1 MNHIVDHLARL
12 TEHRERGLL
21 DLTLARALMDLATPI
36 SVALLAPLGEGDDA
50 RWLQRVSVGPGEALA
65 LSDPMTADLQALP
78 RLDRHPLHRQCLE
91 TRQLIC
97 QQPLRPGEAC
107 VTLFPLFND
116 SRAEGVVEIRSLAPL
131 DEPMQRMIAGMQRVY
146 CNMYRLLDYSELDT
160 LTGLLNRK
168 SFDEVFYRTIPA
180 RLPGS
185 VEQQTPHTPER
196 RTAEPAQSWWLGMI
210 DIDHFKQVNDRF
222 GHLIGDE
229 VLLLAAGIMRKTF
242 RQEDRLYRFGGE
254 EFLVLVRCFD
264 ETEALRAF
272 GRLRRNIETY
282 EFPQVGHITI
292 SIGVSRVLPSDSPS
306 SAIDRA
312 DQSVYFAKNHGRN
325 QVCNYTD
332 LVRTGAMDEE
342 LKEGA
347 IELF

>member
-1 MNHIVDHLARL
+1 MNDIVDHVARL

-21 DLTLARALMDLATPI
+21 DLTLARALMDLAAPA
-36 SVALLAPLGEGDDA
+36 SVALLAPIGEGDDA
-50 RWLQRVSVGPGEALA
+50 RWLQRVCVGPGDAVT
-65 LSDPMTADLQALP
+65 LSDPMTADLQ
-78 RLDRHPLHRQCLE
+78 HRQCLE
-91 TRQLIC
+91 TRQTIC
-97 QQPLRPGEAC
+97 HRPPLPGEAF
-107 VTLFPLFND
+107 VTLFPLFNE
-116 SRAEGVVEIRSLAPL
+116 SRAEGVVEIRSRAPL
-131 DEPMQRMIAGMQRVY
+131 DEALRRMIAAMQRVY

-168 SFDEVFYRTIPA
+168 SFDEVFYRTVPVH
-180 RLPGS
+180 LPEVL
-185 VEQQTPHTPER
+185 VEQSLAQPER
-196 RTAEPAQSWWLGMI
+196 RTGEPAPSWWLGMI

-264 ETEALRAF
+264 ETEAVRAF
-272 GRLRRNIETY
+272 ERFRRNMETY
-282 EFPQVGHITI
+282 EFPQAGHITV

-325 QVCNYTD
+325 QVCNYTS
-332 LVRTGAMDEE
+332 LVSTGAMDEE